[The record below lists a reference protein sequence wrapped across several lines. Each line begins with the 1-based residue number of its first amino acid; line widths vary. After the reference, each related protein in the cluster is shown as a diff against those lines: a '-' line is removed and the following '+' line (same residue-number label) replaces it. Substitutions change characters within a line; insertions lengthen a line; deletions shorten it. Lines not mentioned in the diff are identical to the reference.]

1 MSGITSDSA
10 TPDSV
15 TPDGVTPDGVA
26 PDDMTLPS
34 EQPLIPV
41 SPDSQIPN
49 TCSEHGFRS
58 SFSEVGQVGVG
69 DSLLSMNGRTKG
81 YLLFN
86 CVVCRN
92 TRATYYAIMSVSNR
106 TW

>member
-1 MSGITSDSA
+1 MSGVTSDGA
-10 TPDSV
+10 TPDGA
-15 TPDGVTPDGVA
+15 TPDGVTPDGV
-26 PDDMTLPS
+26 TLPS

-41 SPDSQIPN
+41 NPDSQIPN

-58 SFSEVGQVGVG
+58 FFSEVGQVGVG

-86 CVVCRN
+86 WVVCRN
-92 TRATYYAIMSVSNR
+92 TQATYYAIMSISNR